1 MIDDEDNV
9 VVVRLRTTNDIP
21 VDRVING
28 LVDDADNLDMLLT
41 LGRDKNG
48 YLDSR
53 CSLSSVGE
61 ILGLLEEFKFDLLAG
76 RFDRD

>member
-1 MIDDEDNV
+1 MSDDDNV
-9 VVVRLRTTNDIP
+9 IVINMRTTNPIP
-21 VDRVING
+21 VKRVING
-28 LVDDADNLDMLLT
+28 LVEDADNLDMLLT

-48 YLDSR
+48 HLDSR
-53 CSLSSVGE
+53 CSFSSVGE